1 MSDEPSESNDA
12 GKHEEL
18 ALTVVDAADVGER
31 ADVVVGRHLPG
42 VSRRVARKLGL
53 EGHLFLD
60 GRRIAPSARV
70 ESGARLTLRVARRG
84 PPQPVTVLECSERF
98 VYVLKPAGMHTQRLR
113 PDDASTLA
121 DAVAL
126 EHPEC
131 RRASPDLRQGGA
143 VHRLDRDTTGVVA
156 FARSLEAWR
165 QARAGFRARSVLK
178 VYRARVRAQPDAEP
192 WPPQRVG
199 LAPAG
204 EPAPEGPWSVPVDEG
219 LRIAAPL
226 GPGGRHHVAVR
237 DGGRPAVTLA
247 WPLPGP
253 ASGDRDLLLRLV
265 TGHRHQARVHLAW
278 LGRPIVGDTAYG
290 GPPSSCMRLHAA
302 VLDLSA
308 ACPGEPRVQCP
319 VPDGWDAA

>member
-1 MSDEPSESNDA
+1 MSDEHD
-12 GKHEEL
+12 EL
-18 ALTVVDAADVGER
+18 ALEVVDHADVGER
-31 ADVVVGRHLPG
+31 ADVVLGRHLPG
-42 VSRRVARKLGL
+42 VSRRVARTLGL

-60 GRRIAPSARV
+60 GRRAAPSARV
-70 ESGARLTLRVARRG
+70 RQGSRLTLRVARSG
-84 PPQPVTVLECSERF
+84 PPQPVTVLECTERF

-156 FARSLEAWR
+156 FARDLGSWR
-165 QARAGFRARSVLK
+165 LARAGFRARAVLK
-178 VYRARVRAQPDAEP
+178 LYLARVCPGPSAP
-192 WPPQRVG
+192 

-204 EPAPEGPWSVPVDEG
+204 LGLSAAGEPVPVGSWPAPSGEGV
-219 LRIAAPL
+219 RIAAPL
-226 GPGGRHHVAVR
+226 GPHGRHHVAIR
-237 DGGRPAVTLA
+237 DDGRPAVTIA
-247 WPLPGP
+247 WPLPSARTGEQ
-253 ASGDRDLLLRLV
+253 DLLLRLV

-278 LGRPIVGDTAYG
+278 LDRPIVGDAAYG
-290 GPPSSCMRLHAA
+290 GPISSSLRLHAT

-308 ACPGEPRVQCP
+308 ACPGEPRIHGP
-319 VPDGWDAA
+319 IPASWDAP